1 MRRDLLGLW
10 FHWLTGRNTRRARSE
25 YRRNRSAVSAE
36 QLETRVVLAAGDLDT
51 TFNGSGTVTTPAT
64 AFGSDTGKAVAIQTD
79 GKIVVVGDVPG
90 STNDINT
97 SSDIAVIRYQAN
109 GSIDTTFGVN
119 GVRYITIGT
128 FDRAMSVTI
137 DSNGAIIV
145 AGETNNL
152 GGNTDVFLFRLTAA
166 GVADT
171 TFNLNGVIR
180 YDVSSGFND
189 GAGSVIVEPDN
200 QVLIAGYTTVATGV
214 GSQVRLAMLVQRYNA
229 DGSLD
234 LTFGSNGSNVTL
246 IGSDN
251 DVATAITAIG
261 DGRYLVTGNTVSGG
275 VQYTF
280 VTRMFEAGVI
290 DAGFG
295 FSGGGFSIVSIGGTG
310 IDYARS
316 IAWMPIGRIVV
327 GGYARVDATTGN
339 HNVFAMRMDANG
351 LLDLSFNS
359 TGVSVIDLGSTEDE
373 ANAVVVQ
380 RDGRIVLGGSVRA
393 GVSGSFALVRWN
405 VDGTLDSY
413 FGNNGIRVYS
423 YATDARLFGL
433 ALQADQKLVAVG
445 WVGSNLA
452 LRDFALARFLSD
464 RVFPTGDPSQIV
476 RLYRAYNISA
486 DYHFFTTNSVEWQAA
501 VTRGLR
507 DESTGIPGIGVYAG
521 PAAGSS
527 PIYRLYN
534 PNTGKHYYTLNLLER
549 DNLQTIGWRFESI
562 EGFMFDT
569 QVANTT
575 PIYRLY
581 NTATGTHLYTH
592 ELAVKNAILASFATW
607 QEHTLFGYA
616 FAWPLTFSAAAEA
629 AALPVPMAA
638 PSRSDDDEPASPAAN
653 VVELGLIATEPLLST
668 GLASSGVA
676 TSGAGSGDLTSVN
689 PDSAASTVPSTSKES
704 ASDDSIDAAFADSPW
719 DWLS

>member
-1 MRRDLLGLW
+1 MRRDLLGMC
-10 FHWLTGRNTRRARSE
+10 FRWLTGTNARGARSAF
-25 YRRNRSAVSAE
+25 RRNRAAVSAE
-36 QLETRVVLAAGDLDT
+36 ALETRVVLAAGDLDT
-51 TFNGSGTVTTPAT
+51 TFNGTGTVTTPAT

-90 STNDINT
+90 GTNDINT
-97 SSDIAVIRYQAN
+97 STDIAVIRYQAN
-109 GSIDTTFGVN
+109 GSIDTSFGVN

-128 FDRAMSVTI
+128 FDRALSVAI
-137 DSNGAIIV
+137 DVNGGVIV
-145 AGETNNL
+145 GGETNDS
-152 GGNTDVFLFRLTAA
+152 GGSTDIFLFRLTAA

-171 TFNLNGVIR
+171 TFNGNGVIR
-180 YDVSSGFND
+180 YDLSNGFND
-189 GAGSVIVEPDN
+189 GVSSVIVEADR
-200 QVLIAGYTTVATGV
+200 QVVIAGYTTIATGV

-229 DGSLD
+229 DGTLD
-234 LTFGSNGSNVTL
+234 TTFGTNGSRVSI

-261 DGRYLVTGNTVSGG
+261 DGRYLVTGNTVSNR

-280 VTRMFEAGVI
+280 VTRVAESGVI
-290 DAGFG
+290 DTSFG
-295 FSGGGFSIVSIGGTG
+295 FSGGGASIISIGGTG

-327 GGYARVDATTGN
+327 GGYARVNATTGN
-339 HNVFAMRMDANG
+339 HNVFAMRLDANG
-351 LLDLSFNS
+351 LFDTSFNS
-359 TGVSVIDLGSTEDE
+359 NGLSVIDLGSTEDE
-373 ANAVVVQ
+373 ANALVVQ

-393 GVSGSFALVRWN
+393 GVAGSFALVRWN

-413 FGNNGIRVYS
+413 FGNNGIRIYS
-423 YATDARLFGL
+423 YATDARMFGL

-445 WVGSNLA
+445 WVGSNIA
-452 LRDFALARFLSD
+452 QRDFALARFLSD
-464 RVFPTGDPSQIV
+464 RVFPTGDASQIV

-486 DYHFFTTNSVEWQAA
+486 DYHFFTTNTAEWQAA

-507 DESTGIPGIGVYAG
+507 DESTGIPGIGVYGG

-549 DNLQTIGWRFESI
+549 DNLQTIGWRYESI

-592 ELAVKNAILASFATW
+592 DLNVKNAILAAFPTW
-607 QEHTLFGYA
+607 QEHTRFGYA
-616 FAWPLTFSAAAEA
+616 YAWPLTFSTTAEA
-629 AALPVPMAA
+629 AALAA
-638 PSRSDDDEPASPAAN
+638 PVAVPAKTDEDQETAPPASN
-653 VVELGLIATEPLLST
+653 VALGLIAPLTAPAIASGPAELPAT
-668 GLASSGVA
+668 TNASSA
-676 TSGAGSGDLTSVN
+676 PLSSPSNFAPNST
-689 PDSAASTVPSTSKES
+689 AAVDALF
-704 ASDDSIDAAFADSPW
+704 ASDPW
-719 DWLS
+719 DWIG